1 MLHRLG
7 LRSRVMAD
15 RYGVVVSGL
24 HSGSGKTL
32 VTLALL
38 RGLQE
43 RGRAVRPFKCGP
55 DFIDPRFHEWIS
67 GRTSVNLDPYFLT
80 GEGLGNLFD
89 RMTRGFS
96 GGVAEGVMGFY
107 DGLAR
112 GTSTYDVAR
121 TLNLPVI
128 LTVYAKGMADTLASI
143 VRGVHDFRPDSNIR
157 GIIAVQ
163 TGSARHVSI
172 LAKALEEEGLPPLL
186 GVLPRHESF
195 RLPERHL
202 GLVDVREREGE
213 VGNAGLTEEL
223 SRAVSDWKWEDIL
236 DFFNPTLSGMI
247 PPDETVSLPGTQLH
261 AKAGHHV
268 RLGVAWDKSFRFYYP
283 ENWAELEKRGV
294 GIVPF
299 SPMEDR
305 EIPSGL
311 DGIYLGG
318 GYPELFAEELAGNR
332 SFLESIRRFYQD
344 GGFIYAECGGMLYLT
359 QGLSTRPDLDWAG
372 ILPCRF
378 RMNGNLRRLGYVSA
392 TPVQGEAWSS
402 DLSPIRGHFFH
413 YSELVFDAEKDRL
426 PPAFL
431 VDGQPEGFQS
441 KKALASYLHLY
452 FSSNPGFV
460 DAFVRQLS
468 IKKRD
473 PDRP

>member
-1 MLHRLG
+1 
-7 LRSRVMAD
+7 MAD

-38 RGLQE
+38 RGLRE

-67 GRTSVNLDPYFLT
+67 GRTSVNLDPYFLS
-80 GEGLGNLFD
+80 GEGLQNLFD
-89 RMTRGFS
+89 RMTTGFS

-128 LTVYAKGMADTLASI
+128 LAVYAKGMAETLASI
-143 VRGVHDFRPDSNIR
+143 VRGVRDFRPDSNIR

-163 TGSARHVSI
+163 TGSSRHVSI

-186 GVLPRHESF
+186 GALPRHDAF

-202 GLVDVREREGE
+202 GLVDVREVEGE
-213 VGNAGLTEEL
+213 VAVSGLPEEL
-223 SRAVSDWKWEDIL
+223 LRAVSDWKWENIL
-236 DFFNPTLSGMI
+236 DFFNPVPSGMV
-247 PPDETVSLPGTQLH
+247 PPDETVSLPGTQLQ
-261 AKAGHHV
+261 AKAGHAC

-305 EIPSGL
+305 ELPSGL
-311 DGIYLGG
+311 DGIFLGG
-318 GYPELFAEELAGNR
+318 GYPEQFAEELAGNR
-332 SFLESIRRFYQD
+332 SFLESIRRFHQD
-344 GGFIYAECGGMLYLT
+344 GRFIYAECGGMLYLS
-359 QGLSTRPDLDWAG
+359 QGLSTRPDLDWAC

-378 RMNGNLRRLGYVSA
+378 RMNGKLRRLGYVSA
-392 TPVQGEAWSS
+392 TPVRGEAWSS
-402 DLSPIRGHFFH
+402 EPFPIRGHFFH
-413 YSELVFDAEKDRL
+413 YSELVFDTEKALL

-431 VDGQPEGFQS
+431 VDGHPEGFQS
-441 KKALASYLHLY
+441 KKTLASYLHLY
-452 FSSNPGFV
+452 FSSNSG
-460 DAFVRQLS
+460 LS
-468 IKKRD
+468 RRLRG
-473 PDRP
+473 RPHGTG